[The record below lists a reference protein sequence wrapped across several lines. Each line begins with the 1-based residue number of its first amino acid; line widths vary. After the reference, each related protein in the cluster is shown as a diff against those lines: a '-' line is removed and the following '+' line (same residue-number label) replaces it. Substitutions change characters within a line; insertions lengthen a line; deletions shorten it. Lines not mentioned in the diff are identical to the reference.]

1 MSKETLSKD
10 IHPASQLK
18 DESRDDR
25 KSNQLTNNH
34 DNNMEKNGNNTTIT
48 VSEKTAEMYFLHK
61 ELSKLLDK
69 VSVWNNKY
77 NGVPDE
83 KTNEHLQDEFF
94 KEAYKAFNPF
104 EQFLRDL
111 LEDNI
116 VNNIYEYNN
125 TL

>member
-1 MSKETLSKD
+1 MSKETLSKE
-10 IHPASQLK
+10 ICPASQLK
-18 DESRDDR
+18 DESQGDR

-94 KEAYKAFNPF
+94 KEAYEAFNPF
-104 EQFLRDL
+104 EQFLRNL

>member
-1 MSKETLSKD
+1 MSKETLNKD
-10 IHPASQLK
+10 IYPASELE
-18 DESRDDR
+18 ESSRENG

-69 VSVWNNKY
+69 VSMWNKKH

-83 KTNEHLQDEFF
+83 KTNENLQDEFF
-94 KEAYKAFNPF
+94 KEAYEAFNPF
-104 EQFLRDL
+104 EQFLRNL

>member
-1 MSKETLSKD
+1 MSKE
-10 IHPASQLK
+10 ICPASQLK
-18 DESRDDR
+18 DDSRNDR

-83 KTNEHLQDEFF
+83 KTNENLQDEFF

>member
-1 MSKETLSKD
+1 MSKETLNKD
-10 IHPASQLK
+10 IYPASELE
-18 DESRDDR
+18 ESSRENG

-69 VSVWNNKY
+69 VSMWNKKY

-83 KTNEHLQDEFF
+83 KTNENLQDEFF
-94 KEAYKAFNPF
+94 KEAYEAFNPF
-104 EQFLRDL
+104 EQFLRNL

>member
-1 MSKETLSKD
+1 MSKD

-34 DNNMEKNGNNTTIT
+34 DNNMEKNSNNTTIT

-83 KTNEHLQDEFF
+83 KANEHLQDEFF